1 MFGSTSVFEF
11 QIIWNSGVAKMASF
25 LMCKRRELEHI
36 AGIKVPFQLWR
47 ILFDK
52 KKINKILTHSFLT
65 CYLFCIWEE
74 KQSAFDT

>member
-25 LMCKRRELEHI
+25 LMWKRRELEKI
-36 AGIKVPFQLWR
+36 ASLKVPFQLWR

-52 KKINKILTHSFLT
+52 RKINKILIHSFLA

-74 KQSAFDT
+74 KQPAFDT